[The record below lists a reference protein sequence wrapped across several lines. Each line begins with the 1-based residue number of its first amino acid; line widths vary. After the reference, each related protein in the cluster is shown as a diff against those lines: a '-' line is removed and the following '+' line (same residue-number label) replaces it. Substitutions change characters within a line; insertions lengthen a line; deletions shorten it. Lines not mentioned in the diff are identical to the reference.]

1 MASALFR
8 DLAILIARIG
18 LGVVF
23 VAHGWQKFFEFGVNA
38 TQESF
43 ADMGVPLPD
52 ISAIAAA
59 TIELAGGFALIVGL
73 ATPVAGFLLFLDM
86 LGALILVHADKGVF
100 VSEGGYELVVAL
112 GAGSL
117 LLAVIGA
124 GRLGIDGLI
133 GRGSGW
139 GKAAV

>member
-23 VAHGWQKFFEFGVNA
+23 VAHGWQKFFEYGVNA

-73 ATPVAGFLLFLDM
+73 ATPVAGFLLFQ
-86 LGALILVHADKGVF
+86 
-100 VSEGGYELVVAL
+100 
-112 GAGSL
+112 
-117 LLAVIGA
+117 
-124 GRLGIDGLI
+124 I
-133 GRGSGW
+133 GR
-139 GKAAV
+139 AHV

>member
-8 DLAILIARIG
+8 DLSILIARIG

-38 TQESF
+38 TQASF

-112 GAGSL
+112 GVGSL

-133 GRGSGW
+133 GRGAGW
-139 GKAAV
+139 GRAAV